1 LTNRP
6 NKFGHDN
13 AKVLKPVSPLTERRA
28 MLTHIVF
35 FKLNDRTPEN
45 AEKLREVLQSM
56 IGQIPQIKHMEVG
69 VNIVPSERAYD
80 VALYQHFD
88 ALPDLQAY
96 QAHPN
101 HQDVLKYILSVT
113 ASRVSVDYES

>member
-1 LTNRP
+1 
-6 NKFGHDN
+6 
-13 AKVLKPVSPLTERRA
+13 

-35 FKLNDRTPEN
+35 FKLTERTPEN
-45 AEKLREVLQSM
+45 IERLREVLLSM
-56 IGQIPQIKHMEVG
+56 AGHIPQIRHMEVG
-69 VNIVPSERAYD
+69 VNVMPSERAYD
-80 VALYQHFD
+80 VALFQRFESLH
-88 ALPDLQAY
+88 DLQEY

>member
-1 LTNRP
+1 
-6 NKFGHDN
+6 
-13 AKVLKPVSPLTERRA
+13 
-28 MLTHIVF
+28 MLTHVVF

-56 IGQIPQIKHMEVG
+56 AGQIPQIKHMEVG
-69 VNIVPSERAYD
+69 VNVVPSERAYD

-88 ALPDLQAY
+88 SLHDLQAY

-101 HQDVLKYILSVT
+101 HQDVLKYILSVV

>member
-1 LTNRP
+1 
-6 NKFGHDN
+6 
-13 AKVLKPVSPLTERRA
+13 
-28 MLTHIVF
+28 MLTHIVLI
-35 FKLNDRTPEN
+35 KLLDRTPEN
-45 AEKLREVLQSM
+45 AEKLREVLLSM
-56 IGQIPQIKHMEVG
+56 TGHIPQIKHMEVG

-88 ALPDLQAY
+88 SLHDLQEY

-101 HQDVLKYILSVT
+101 HQEVLKYILAVA

>member
-1 LTNRP
+1 
-6 NKFGHDN
+6 
-13 AKVLKPVSPLTERRA
+13 

-45 AEKLREVLQSM
+45 AEKLREALLSM
-56 IGQIPQIKHMEVG
+56 AGHIPQIKHMEVG
-69 VNIVPSERAYD
+69 VNVVPSERAYD

-88 ALPDLQAY
+88 SLRDLQEY